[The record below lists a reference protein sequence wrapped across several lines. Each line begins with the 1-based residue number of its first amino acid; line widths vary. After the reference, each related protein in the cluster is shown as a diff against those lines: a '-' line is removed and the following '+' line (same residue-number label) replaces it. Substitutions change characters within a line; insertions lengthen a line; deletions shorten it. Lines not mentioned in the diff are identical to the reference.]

1 MKIIIP
7 LSFRVVFSKPIFII
21 IAIFVTISFWIFINS
36 FDKLLFFSPV
46 WTFYLPEDATSS
58 FILTNISSILLG
70 VLISM
75 NIYAIKNSNTKINKS
90 SLFSGTTLGI
100 ISSTC
105 ASCSSIGFVIIS
117 TFGSAGIVLSNY
129 LDIYT
134 IPLRLLSI
142 FILLY
147 ALYVIHNKLTKNCIL
162 KNNLNNN

>member
-1 MKIIIP
+1 
-7 LSFRVVFSKPIFII
+7 
-21 IAIFVTISFWIFINS
+21 
-36 FDKLLFFSPV
+36 
-46 WTFYLPEDATSS
+46 
-58 FILTNISSILLG
+58 
-70 VLISM
+70 M

-129 LDIYT
+129 LDMYT

-162 KNNLNNN
+162 KNKLNNN